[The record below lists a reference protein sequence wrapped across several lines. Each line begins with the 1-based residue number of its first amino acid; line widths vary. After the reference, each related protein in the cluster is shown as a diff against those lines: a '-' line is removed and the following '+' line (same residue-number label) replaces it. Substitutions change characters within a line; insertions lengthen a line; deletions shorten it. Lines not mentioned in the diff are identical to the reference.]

1 MQPERQIAVACIAL
15 SAIIVIPETLRLI
28 EYSDALPGGTLLAG
42 GLLGSLSVFFGA
54 LMAWERERRSIRGAL
69 LTLWLL
75 ATAALVA
82 VLLFAAWRR
91 PEFMWKTAYIAEALL
106 SLVVAVI
113 TLKRARTL
121 QPH

>member
-1 MQPERQIAVACIAL
+1 MKGRF
-15 SAIIVIPETLRLI
+15 
-28 EYSDALPGGTLLAG
+28 LLA
-42 GLLGSLSVFFGA
+42 L
-54 LMAWERERRSIRGAL
+54 
-69 LTLWLL
+69 
-75 ATAALVA
+75 ALVA

-91 PEFMWKTAYIAEALL
+91 PEFMWKTAFIAEALL